1 MPDSGN
7 WLGLDYGE
15 RKVGLAVAHPLT
27 GSARPLQP
35 LSNRG
40 REALASA
47 LNQTLSEWRPAA
59 IVIGLPL
66 GADGAETRMSL
77 RVRDIARWVGELAP
91 ETRIDLHDERLTSE
105 SAARHFAQRRQAGRA
120 RRRDAARLDSMAAVL
135 ILESWMSEQG
145 HD

>member
-15 RKVGLAVAHPLT
+15 RVLGLAVAHPLT
-27 GSARPLQP
+27 GSPRPLPP
-35 LSNRG
+35 LANRG
-40 REALASA
+40 RESLAPALSEVF
-47 LNQTLSEWRPAA
+47 SEWRPAT

-66 GADGAETRMSL
+66 NADGTDTPMSR
-77 RVRDIARWVGELAP
+77 RVRKVARWIGELTP

-105 SAARHFAQRRQAGRA
+105 SAARRFAERRKAGRA
-120 RRRDAARLDSMAAVL
+120 RRRDAADMDSIAAVL

-145 HD
+145 HG